1 MLDGR
6 NNDVLRF
13 YSSGHPAKKYTH
25 GISCDKVTR
34 FTLELSW
41 MEDPICTIPECLSI
55 LRGPLFTFCRI
66 SADTSDVTVL
76 HSSSVAG
83 CRLVALV
90 EVLQKRKLKHNKRP
104 QSQPHALENITIA
117 LDAIQEDG
125 IKLVNIGTSF

>member
-34 FTLELSW
+34 FTLELSGK
-41 MEDPICTIPECLSI
+41 IPSA
-55 LRGPLFTFCRI
+55 LFLNVSQFYEGHCSHFAVYLLTHLM
-66 SADTSDVTVL
+66 STVL
-76 HSSSVAG
+76 RSSSVAG

>member
-1 MLDGR
+1 MDGR

-41 MEDPICTIPECLSI
+41 KIPSA
-55 LRGPLFTFCRI
+55 LFLNVSQFYEGHCSHFAVYLLTDLM
-66 SADTSDVTVL
+66 STVL

>member
-1 MLDGR
+1 MDGR

-13 YSSGHPAKKYTH
+13 YSSGHLAKKYTH
-25 GISCDKVTR
+25 GIPCDKVTR

-41 MEDPICTIPECLSI
+41 KIPSA
-55 LRGPLFTFCRI
+55 LFLNVSQFYEGHCSHFAVYLLTHLM
-66 SADTSDVTVL
+66 STVL
-76 HSSSVAG
+76 HSSSAAG

>member
-1 MLDGR
+1 MDGR

-13 YSSGHPAKKYTH
+13 YSSGHLAKKYTH
-25 GISCDKVTR
+25 GIPCDKVTR

-41 MEDPICTIPECLSI
+41 KIPSA
-55 LRGPLFTFCRI
+55 LFLNVSQFYEGHCSHFAVYLLTHLM
-66 SADTSDVTVL
+66 STVL

>member
-1 MLDGR
+1 MDGR

-13 YSSGHPAKKYTH
+13 YSSGHLAKKYTH
-25 GISCDKVTR
+25 GIPCDKVTR

-41 MEDPICTIPECLSI
+41 KIPSALFLNVSQFYEDHCSHFAVYLLTHLMS
-55 LRGPLFTFCRI
+55 
-66 SADTSDVTVL
+66 TVL